1 MDHRTIKMKPVDIKL
16 RTHVDLVGDHTKIL
30 KYVFEK
36 GYTPNWLEV
45 FVTKKGKNVFPCTY
59 IIGDLMDHEIV
70 ARFYE
75 KVTTKGKDDKLYV
88 RWKFE

>member
-1 MDHRTIKMKPVDIKL
+1 MNHRTIKMKPIDIEL
-16 RTHVDLVGDHTKIL
+16 GTHVDLVGDHTKIL

-45 FVTKKGKNVFPCTY
+45 LVTKKGKNVFPCTY
-59 IIGDLMDHEIV
+59 IIGDLMDDEIV

-75 KVTTKGKDDKLYV
+75 KIVNNK
-88 RWKFE
+88 